1 MVEILTDSKRDRP
14 SKLSNEELFELRLA
28 SVRLRLTSYK
38 DVITLRFYEQG
49 LVFRFS
55 SIFVLLYTAAAF
67 VSLPFLYSNEIDP
80 ADIIAQSFRGL
91 FRTRLFIVIAFVIA
105 SVISFFE
112 RRAFKLFILSF
123 CIVLSNYSFD
133 MYYFY
138 TAYLTQSGLAYQII
152 FYTRPALFIALFLL
166 YFNYKKS

>member
-14 SKLSNEELFELRLA
+14 SELSNEELLELRLA
-28 SVRLRLTSYK
+28 SARLRLSSYK
-38 DVITLRFYEQG
+38 EVITLRFYEQG

-55 SIFVLLYTAAAF
+55 SIFVILYAAVAF
-67 VSLPFLYSNEIDP
+67 VSLPILYSNVLDP
-80 ADIIAQSFRGL
+80 ADIIAQSFHGL
-91 FRTRLFIVIAFVIA
+91 FRTRLFIEIAFVMA
-105 SVISFFE
+105 VTISFFDG
-112 RRAFKLFILSF
+112 RAFKYLILSF
-123 CIVLSNYSFD
+123 GIVLSNYSFD

-152 FYTRPALFIALFLL
+152 FYTRPLLFVALFLM

>member
-14 SKLSNEELFELRLA
+14 SELSKEELLELRLA
-28 SVRLRLTSYK
+28 SARLRLSSYK

-67 VSLPFLYSNEIDP
+67 VSLPFLYSNVLDP

-91 FRTRLFIVIAFVIA
+91 FRTRLYIVIAFVMA
-105 SVISFFE
+105 STISFFD
-112 RRAFKLFILSF
+112 RRAFKFFILSF
-123 CIVLSNYSFD
+123 SIVLSNYTVD

-138 TAYLTQSGLAYQII
+138 NAYLTQSGPAYQMI
-152 FYTRPALFIALFLL
+152 FYTRPLLFIALFLL